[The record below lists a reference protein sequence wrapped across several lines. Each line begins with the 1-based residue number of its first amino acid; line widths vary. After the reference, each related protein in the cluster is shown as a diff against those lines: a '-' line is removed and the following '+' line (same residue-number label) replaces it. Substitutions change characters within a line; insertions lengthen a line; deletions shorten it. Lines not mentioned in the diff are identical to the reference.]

1 MVLEPSPP
9 HPPRVTTTTPS
20 LPSSLK
26 KPVASTVQDNNEV
39 PRKRKLACQN
49 CRRRR
54 RKCNMEEPCSN
65 CIKFS
70 TDCVFTQLDLRN
82 KRYSTTYV
90 EALQNQI
97 RTLKEQ
103 LQILKSSS
111 STIASGSLSS
121 LNDDDERA
129 VISNGK
135 DLKYG
140 ESPSS
145 ALPSSESN
153 DENES
158 DTFTKKLPS
167 ESPPP
172 VGTNSI
178 YPSNSLSI
186 IKKKNGRQH
195 KIPAT
200 GQFEEFIE
208 KSSHLKVI
216 IALLQMVVPRSLSF
230 HT

>member
-1 MVLEPSPP
+1 MMLEPSPP
-9 HPPRVTTTTPS
+9 PLTTTVTPS

-26 KPVASTVQDNNEV
+26 KSVTDNDQNDNNV

-54 RKCNMEEPCSN
+54 RKCNMEKPCSN
-65 CIKFS
+65 CIKFR
-70 TDCVFTQLDLRN
+70 TECVFTQQDLRN

-90 EALQNQI
+90 EALQSQI
-97 RTLKEQ
+97 RSLKEQ
-103 LQILKSSS
+103 LQILSSSS
-111 STIASGSLSS
+111 STIASNALSS
-121 LNDDDERA
+121 LKNNSDHGDAPNEK
-129 VISNGK
+129 I
-135 DLKYG
+135 LKYG
-140 ESPSS
+140 ETAQS

-158 DTFTKKLPS
+158 DAFTKKMPS

-186 IKKKNGRQH
+186 IKKEDGWKH

-200 GQFEEFIE
+200 AGQPKKFIK
-208 KSSHLKVI
+208 KSPYLKIVVT
-216 IALLQMVVPRSLSF
+216 LFQMAIPGTLPF
-230 HT
+230 HS